1 MRWKILT
8 MTSAFCESSLIFSGI
23 FNLFN
28 DLTNGA
34 DIAVQHGNKLAFR
47 VDCQLQAGIIF
58 NGSNHR
64 ILAEQ
69 V

>member
-1 MRWKILT
+1 MNK
-8 MTSAFCESSLIFSGI
+8 SIFPGVL
-23 FNLFN
+23 NLFN
-28 DLTNGA
+28 DITNGA